1 MAIDEESSDE
11 VRVLPGDAAKQLG
24 ITKTTLFRYSSTGII
39 KEHRDGKG
47 NRYYLQDDI
56 DAFKDTRGGDGTL
69 AVFTAQQSELT
80 STALDHVRKTLE
92 MVHEPARAIL
102 DILKDEVKAL
112 RARCSELEKTNS
124 DLIAAREAALNE
136 QHARDL
142 AMQEAQAAIRRKDE
156 VIEILK
162 TVAKPLTAQML
173 STVAGGDA
181 KSAAMADFL
190 GKVDID
196 KVKMLLAM
204 PFLDDEEKESLK
216 NLLKSFGVEVDT
228 SDVDTTGEP
237 VDE

>member
-1 MAIDEESSDE
+1 MATDDENSDE
-11 VRVLPGDAAKQLG
+11 VRVLPHDAAKQLG
-24 ITKTTLFRYSSTGII
+24 ITKTTLFRYSATGII
-39 KEHRDGKG
+39 KEHRDPKG

-56 DAFKDTRGGDGTL
+56 DEFKERRGGDGTL

-124 DLIAAREAALNE
+124 DLITAREAALNE
-136 QHARDL
+136 QHVRDL
-142 AMQEAQAAIRRKDE
+142 AMKEAQAAIRRKDE

-162 TVAKPLTAQML
+162 TVAKPLTAQMIA
-173 STVAGGDA
+173 TVGSDA

-216 NLLKSFGVEVDT
+216 NLLKSFGVEVDI
-228 SDVDTTGEP
+228 SDVDP